1 MAFSQKLTK
10 THENKIEKILQK
22 MRENPDVIHWIE
34 LTIIQFEKEVKKKSL
49 N

>member
-1 MAFSQKLTK
+1 MPISKKLTQ

-34 LTIIQFEKEVKKKSL
+34 LTIIQFEKEVKKK
-49 N
+49 NHN